1 MDSRYRDRKTLKS
14 YFQQGDSPTEDQFAE
29 LIDSVTN
36 IHEDGKVTATA
47 SDGVRLFPAGKSG
60 VAATVFTDDPD
71 QGGSEPLWRIALD
84 GENGLRIQDDKGK
97 TVLTIDRDRNVTVE
111 GTLKAAG
118 YLSGKDGEEESPGS
132 GILKIKADGLW
143 HDLPVEDA
151 AGQPADRCR
160 MYRLSVCYLNR
171 HSRTYSACE
180 AVASHSQGRTA
191 CPFFPETLVG
201 LVWPCQDTL
210 ATHGRENPS
219 PDKKPV
225 DRERCGGHLLPYRN
239 PLGIIGDRA
248 YG

>member
-1 MDSRYRDRKTLKS
+1 MKS
-14 YFQQGDSPTEDQFAE
+14 YFQRGDSPTEDQFAE

-151 AGQPADRCR
+151 AGQPADRCS
-160 MYRLSVCYLNR
+160 RLAFTR
-171 HSRTYSACE
+171 PE
-180 AVASHSQGRTA
+180 TA

>member
-1 MDSRYRDRKTLKS
+1 MKS
-14 YFQQGDSPTEDQFAE
+14 YFQRGDSPTEDQFAE

-180 AVASHSQGRTA
+180 AVASHSQGRKRRVRSSRKHWWGWSGRVRIRWQRKIRLQIRSRWTESGA
-191 CPFFPETLVG
+191 EAIYCRIETLWE
-201 LVWPCQDTL
+201 L
-210 ATHGRENPS
+210 
-219 PDKKPV
+219 
-225 DRERCGGHLLPYRN
+225 
-239 PLGIIGDRA
+239 
-248 YG
+248 

>member
-1 MDSRYRDRKTLKS
+1 M
-14 YFQQGDSPTEDQFAE
+14 
-29 LIDSVTN
+29 
-36 IHEDGKVTATA
+36 
-47 SDGVRLFPAGKSG
+47 
-60 VAATVFTDDPD
+60 
-71 QGGSEPLWRIALD
+71 WRIALD

-180 AVASHSQGRTA
+180 AVASHSQGRKRRVRSSRKHWWGWSGRVRIRWQRTGGKIRLQIRSRWTESGA
-191 CPFFPETLVG
+191 EAIYCRIETLWE
-201 LVWPCQDTL
+201 L
-210 ATHGRENPS
+210 
-219 PDKKPV
+219 
-225 DRERCGGHLLPYRN
+225 
-239 PLGIIGDRA
+239 
-248 YG
+248 

>member
-1 MDSRYRDRKTLKS
+1 MKS
-14 YFQQGDSPTEDQFAE
+14 YFQRGDSPTEDQFAE

-118 YLSGKDGEEESPGS
+118 YLSG
-132 GILKIKADGLW
+132 
-143 HDLPVEDA
+143 
-151 AGQPADRCR
+151 
-160 MYRLSVCYLNR
+160 
-171 HSRTYSACE
+171 
-180 AVASHSQGRTA
+180 
-191 CPFFPETLVG
+191 
-201 LVWPCQDTL
+201 
-210 ATHGRENPS
+210 
-219 PDKKPV
+219 
-225 DRERCGGHLLPYRN
+225 
-239 PLGIIGDRA
+239 
-248 YG
+248 

>member
-14 YFQQGDSPTEDQFAE
+14 YFQRGDSPTEDQFAE

-111 GTLKAAG
+111 GTLT
-118 YLSGKDGEEESPGS
+118 LRIPLGERRGGRESRLRHP
-132 GILKIKADGLW
+132 
-143 HDLPVEDA
+143 EDKSRRVVA
-151 AGQPADRCR
+151 RPARGRC
-160 MYRLSVCYLNR
+160 
-171 HSRTYSACE
+171 
-180 AVASHSQGRTA
+180 GRT
-191 CPFFPETLVG
+191 TG
-201 LVWPCQDTL
+201 
-210 ATHGRENPS
+210 
-219 PDKKPV
+219 
-225 DRERCGGHLLPYRN
+225 
-239 PLGIIGDRA
+239 
-248 YG
+248 

>member
-1 MDSRYRDRKTLKS
+1 MKS
-14 YFQQGDSPTEDQFAE
+14 YFQRGDSPTEDQFAE

-97 TVLTIDRDRNVTVE
+97 TVLTIDRDRNVT
-111 GTLKAAG
+111 
-118 YLSGKDGEEESPGS
+118 
-132 GILKIKADGLW
+132 
-143 HDLPVEDA
+143 
-151 AGQPADRCR
+151 
-160 MYRLSVCYLNR
+160 
-171 HSRTYSACE
+171 
-180 AVASHSQGRTA
+180 A